1 MIDFS
6 YFTLDNGLR
15 VYVHQDKTVSI
26 ATVNIMYDVGS
37 RDESPNRTG
46 FAHLFEHL
54 MFSGSKNIAN
64 FDTIVQQVGGSNNAY
79 TSPDVTNY
87 YTIVPAPNVE
97 TALWLEADRMLSL
110 SFDPNALEVQRK
122 VVIEEFKQRYLNQP
136 YGDIWLHLRPLVYQ
150 KHSYN
155 WATIGKEIKHIEEAT
170 LEEVKAFFFKHYRP
184 DNAVLVVA
192 GNVEKEEIEKMVKK
206 WFGDIPK
213 GNRPLRNLENEPPQT
228 EARYKKVT
236 SKVPLNAI
244 YKAYRMGHRKAAD
257 YYATDLVS
265 DVLGRDKSARLYQKL
280 IKEKEIFNSIG
291 AYVMGSVDEGLLVI
305 SGKLNPAYSP
315 EQGEEA
321 IQSVID
327 DFLENEISD
336 EELTKVKNQA
346 EASHIFSEIE
356 VLNRAMNIAYYAIL
370 GDVDMVNTIA
380 DEMAKVTKEE
390 LMQTA
395 KKILRKEN
403 CSTLYYYSKELN
415 SVTENQSIE

>member
-6 YFTLDNGLR
+6 HFTLDNGLR
-15 VYVHQDKTVSI
+15 VYIHEDKTVAI
-26 ATVNIMYDVGS
+26 ATVNLMYDVGS
-37 RDESPNRTG
+37 RDESPERTG

-54 MFSGSKNIAN
+54 MFSGSENIPN

-87 YTIVPAPNVE
+87 YTVVPAPNVE

-110 SFDPNALEVQRK
+110 SINPNSLEVQRK

-155 WATIGKEIKHIEEAT
+155 WATIGKEIKHIEDAS
-170 LEEVKAFFFKHYRP
+170 LEEVQAFFFKHYRP

-192 GNVEKEEIEKMVKK
+192 GNVEKDEIEQLVKK

-213 GNRPLRNLENEPPQT
+213 GNRPMRNLENEPQQT
-228 EARYKKVT
+228 EARHKKVEA
-236 SKVPLNAI
+236 KVPLNAI
-244 YKAYRMGHRKAAD
+244 YKAYRMGNRKAAD
-257 YYATDLVS
+257 YYATDLAS
-265 DVLGRDKSARLYQKL
+265 DVLGRDKSARLYQTL
-280 IKEKEIFNSIG
+280 VKEKELFNSIS
-291 AYVMGSVDEGLLVI
+291 AYIMGSVDEGLLVI
-305 SGKLNPAYSP
+305 SGKLNPAFSP

-327 DFLENEISD
+327 DFLENGISD

-370 GDVDMVNTIA
+370 GDVTMVNTIA
-380 DEMAKVTKEE
+380 EQMEKVTKEE

-395 KKILRKEN
+395 KNVLRKEN

-415 SVTENQSIE
+415 PVVEN

>member
-6 YFTLDNGLR
+6 HFTLDNGLR
-15 VYVHQDKTVSI
+15 VYIHEDKTVSI

-37 RDESPNRTG
+37 RDETPERTG

-54 MFSGSKNIAN
+54 MFSGSENIPN

-87 YTIVPAPNVE
+87 YTVVPSPNVE

-110 SFDPNALEVQRK
+110 SINDNSLEVQRK

-155 WATIGKEIKHIEEAT
+155 WATIGKEVKHIEEAT

-192 GNVEKEEIEKMVKK
+192 GNVEKDQVEKLVKK

-213 GNRPLRNLENEPPQT
+213 GNRPLRNLEKEPTQT
-228 EARYKKVT
+228 EARQLKVE

-244 YKAYRMGHRKAAD
+244 YKAYRMGNRKAAD

-265 DVLGRDKSARLYQKL
+265 DILGRDKSARLYQEL

-291 AYVMGSVDEGLLVI
+291 SYIMGSVDEGLLVI
-305 SGKLNPAYSP
+305 SGKLNPAFSP

-321 IQSVID
+321 IQSIID
-327 DFLENEISD
+327 EFLENGISD

-370 GDVDMVNTIA
+370 GDVDMVNTVA
-380 DEMAKVTKEE
+380 DEMAKVTKQE

-395 KKILRKEN
+395 KKILTKEN
-403 CSTLYYYSKELN
+403 CSTLYYYSKELAAVA
-415 SVTENQSIE
+415 S

>member
-6 YFTLDNGLR
+6 HFTLDNGLQ
-15 VYVHQDKTVSI
+15 VYIHEDKTVSI

-37 RDESPNRTG
+37 RDESPERTG

-54 MFSGSKNIAN
+54 MFSGSANIPS

-87 YTIVPAPNVE
+87 YTVVPAPNVE

-110 SFDPNALEVQRK
+110 SINDNSLEVQRK

-155 WATIGKEIKHIEEAT
+155 WATIGKEIKHIEDAT

-192 GNVEKEEIEKMVKK
+192 GNVEKNEVEQLVKK

-213 GNRPLRNLENEPPQT
+213 GKRPLRNLENEPPQT
-228 EARYKKVT
+228 EARHKKVE

-244 YKAYRMGHRKAAD
+244 YKAYRMGNRKSTD

-265 DVLGRDKSARLYQKL
+265 DVLGRDKSARLYQEL
-280 IKEKEIFNSIG
+280 VKEKEMFNSIA
-291 AYVMGSVDEGLLVI
+291 AYIMGSVDEGLLVI
-305 SGKLNPAYSP
+305 SGKLNPVYSP

-321 IQSVID
+321 IQSIID
-327 DFLENEISD
+327 DFLENGISD

-346 EASHIFSEIE
+346 EASHVFSEIE

-370 GDVDMVNTIA
+370 GDVTMVNTIA
-380 DEMAKVTKEE
+380 DEMAKVTKQE

-403 CSTLYYYSKELN
+403 CSTLYYYSKEL
-415 SVTENQSIE
+415 STVTES

>member
-6 YFTLDNGLR
+6 HFTLDNGLR

-37 RDESPNRTG
+37 RDETPDRTG

-54 MFSGSKNIAN
+54 MFSGSSNIPN

-87 YTIVPAPNVE
+87 YTVVPAPNVE

-155 WATIGKEIKHIEEAT
+155 WATIGKEIKHIEDAT

-192 GNVEKEEIEKMVKK
+192 GNVEKEEVEKMVKK

-213 GNRPLRNLENEPPQT
+213 GNRPIRNLEKEPTQT
-228 EARYKKVT
+228 EARHLKVE
-236 SKVPLNAI
+236 SKVPLNAV
-244 YKAYRMGHRKAAD
+244 YKAYRMGNRIATD

-265 DVLGRDKSARLYQKL
+265 DILGRDKSARLYQEL
-280 IKEKEIFNSIG
+280 VKEKEIFNSVGSYI
-291 AYVMGSVDEGLLVI
+291 MGSVDEGLLVI
-305 SGKLNPAYSP
+305 SGKLNPAFSP

-321 IQSVID
+321 IQSIID
-327 DFLENEISD
+327 DFLENGISD

-370 GDVDMVNTIA
+370 GDVTMVNTIA
-380 DEMAKVTKEE
+380 DEMAKVTKQE

-395 KKILRKEN
+395 KKVLTKQN

-415 SVTENQSIE
+415 AVAN

>member
-6 YFTLDNGLR
+6 HFTLDNGLR
-15 VYVHQDKTVSI
+15 VFVHQDKTVAI

-37 RDESPNRTG
+37 RDESPERTG

-54 MFSGSKNIAN
+54 MFSGSANIPN

-110 SFDPNALEVQRK
+110 SINDNSLEVQRK

-155 WATIGKEIKHIEEAT
+155 WATIGKEIKHIEDAT
-170 LEEVKAFFFKHYRP
+170 LEEVKAFFYKHYRP

-192 GNVEKEEIEKMVKK
+192 GNVEKDEVEKMVKK

-213 GNRPLRNLENEPPQT
+213 GNRPMRNLENEPPQT
-228 EARYKKVT
+228 EARHKKVEA
-236 SKVPLNAI
+236 KVPLNAI
-244 YKAYRMGHRKAAD
+244 YKAYRMGHRKAND

-265 DVLGRDKSARLYQKL
+265 DVLGRDKSARLYQEL
-280 IKEKEIFNSIG
+280 VKEKEMFNSIG
-291 AYVMGSVDEGLLVI
+291 AYIMGSVDEGLLVI

-321 IQSVID
+321 IQTVID
-327 DFLENEISD
+327 DFLENGISD
-336 EELTKVKNQA
+336 DELTKVKNQA

-370 GDVDMVNTIA
+370 GDVEMVNTIA
-380 DEMAKVTKEE
+380 DQMAKVTKEE

-395 KKILRKEN
+395 KKTLRKEN

-415 SVTENQSIE
+415 AVTN

>member
-6 YFTLDNGLR
+6 HFTLDNGLR
-15 VYVHQDKTVSI
+15 VFIHQDKTVAI

-37 RDESPNRTG
+37 RDESPERTG

-54 MFSGSKNIAN
+54 MFSGSANIPN

-110 SFDPNALEVQRK
+110 SINDNSLEVQRK

-155 WATIGKEIKHIEEAT
+155 WATIGKEIKHIEDAT
-170 LEEVKAFFFKHYRP
+170 LEEVKAFFYKHYRP

-192 GNVEKEEIEKMVKK
+192 GNVEKDEVEKMVKK

-213 GNRPLRNLENEPPQT
+213 GNRPMRNLENEPPQT
-228 EARYKKVT
+228 EARHKKVEA
-236 SKVPLNAI
+236 KVPLNAI
-244 YKAYRMGHRKAAD
+244 YKAYRMGHRKAND

-265 DVLGRDKSARLYQKL
+265 DVLGRDKSARLYQEL
-280 IKEKEIFNSIG
+280 VKEKEMFNSIG
-291 AYVMGSVDEGLLVI
+291 AYIMGSVDEGLLVI

-321 IQSVID
+321 IQTVID
-327 DFLENEISD
+327 DFLENGISD
-336 EELTKVKNQA
+336 DELTKVKNQA

-370 GDVDMVNTIA
+370 GDVEMVNTIA
-380 DEMAKVTKEE
+380 EQMAKVTKEE

-395 KKILRKEN
+395 KKTLRKEN
-403 CSTLYYYSKELN
+403 CSTLLYYSKELN
-415 SVTENQSIE
+415 TVTN

>member
-6 YFTLDNGLR
+6 HFTLDNGLR
-15 VYVHQDKTVSI
+15 VFVHQDKTVAI

-37 RDESPNRTG
+37 RDESPERTG

-54 MFSGSKNIAN
+54 MFSGSANIPN

-110 SFDPNALEVQRK
+110 SINDNSLEVQRK

-155 WATIGKEIKHIEEAT
+155 WATIGKEIKHIEDAT
-170 LEEVKAFFFKHYRP
+170 LEEVKAFFYKHYRP

-192 GNVEKEEIEKMVKK
+192 GNVEKDEVEKMVKK

-213 GNRPLRNLENEPPQT
+213 GNRPMRNLENEPPQT
-228 EARYKKVT
+228 EARHKKVEA
-236 SKVPLNAI
+236 KVPLNAI
-244 YKAYRMGHRKAAD
+244 YKAYRMGHRKAND

-265 DVLGRDKSARLYQKL
+265 DVLGRDKSARLYQEL
-280 IKEKEIFNSIG
+280 VKEKEMFNSIG
-291 AYVMGSVDEGLLVI
+291 AYIMGSVDEGLLVI

-321 IQSVID
+321 IQTVID
-327 DFLENEISD
+327 DFLENGISD
-336 EELTKVKNQA
+336 DELTKVKNQA

-370 GDVDMVNTIA
+370 GDVEMVNTIA
-380 DEMAKVTKEE
+380 DQMAKVTKEE

-395 KKILRKEN
+395 KKTLRKEN
-403 CSTLYYYSKELN
+403 CSTLYYYSKKLN
-415 SVTENQSIE
+415 AVTN

>member
-6 YFTLDNGLR
+6 HFTLDNGLR
-15 VYVHQDKTVSI
+15 VFVHQDKTVSI

-54 MFSGSKNIAN
+54 MFSGSANIPN

-110 SFDPNALEVQRK
+110 SINDTSLEVQRK

-155 WATIGKEIKHIEEAT
+155 WATIGKEVKHIEDAT

-192 GNVEKEEIEKMVKK
+192 GNVEKEDIEKMAKK

-213 GNRPLRNLENEPPQT
+213 GNRPIRNLENEPPQT
-228 EARYKKVT
+228 EARHKKVEA
-236 SKVPLNAI
+236 KVPLNAI
-244 YKAYRMGHRKAAD
+244 YKAYRMGNRKAAD

-265 DVLGRDKSARLYQKL
+265 DVLGRDKSARLYQEL
-280 IKEKEIFNSIG
+280 IKEKEMFNSVG
-291 AYVMGSVDEGLLVI
+291 AYIMGSVDEGLLVI

-321 IQSVID
+321 IQSIID
-327 DFLENEISD
+327 DFLENGIFD

-346 EASHIFSEIE
+346 EASHVFSEVE

-380 DEMAKVTKEE
+380 EDMAKVTKEE
-390 LMQTA
+390 LMTTA

-415 SVTENQSIE
+415 LASSSVDA

>member
-6 YFTLDNGLR
+6 HFTLDNGLR

-26 ATVNIMYDVGS
+26 ATVNLMYDVGS
-37 RDESPNRTG
+37 RDESPERTG

-54 MFSGSKNIAN
+54 MFSGSENIPN
-64 FDTIVQQVGGSNNAY
+64 FDTIVQQIGGSNNAY

-155 WATIGKEIKHIEEAT
+155 WATIGKEIKHIEDAT

-192 GNVEKEEIEKMVKK
+192 GNVNKDEVEKMVKK
-206 WFGDIPK
+206 WYGDIPK
-213 GNRPLRNLENEPPQT
+213 GNRPMRNLENEPAQT
-228 EARYKKVT
+228 EARYKKVE

-244 YKAYRMGHRKAAD
+244 YKAYRMGHRRATD
-257 YYATDLVS
+257 YYATDLMS
-265 DVLGRDKSARLYQKL
+265 DILGRDKSARLYQEL
-280 IKEKEIFNSIG
+280 VKEKEMFNSIS
-291 AYVMGSVDEGLLVI
+291 AYIMGSVDEGLLVI

-321 IQSVID
+321 IQSIID
-327 DFLENEISD
+327 DFLENGISD

-370 GDVDMVNTIA
+370 GDVTMVNTIA

-395 KKILRKEN
+395 KKTLRKEN
-403 CSTLYYYSKELN
+403 CSTLYYYSKELA
-415 SVTENQSIE
+415 SITT

>member
-6 YFTLDNGLR
+6 HFTLDNGLR
-15 VYVHQDKTVSI
+15 VYIHQDKTVAI
-26 ATVNIMYDVGS
+26 ATVNLMYDVGS
-37 RDESPNRTG
+37 RDESPERTG

-54 MFSGSKNIAN
+54 MFSGSENIPN
-64 FDTIVQQVGGSNNAY
+64 FDTIVQQVGGTNNAY

-87 YTIVPAPNVE
+87 YTVVPAPNVE

-110 SFDPNALEVQRK
+110 SINDHSLEVQRK

-150 KHSYN
+150 KHAYS
-155 WATIGKEIKHIEEAT
+155 WATIGKEIKHIEDAS
-170 LEEVKAFFFKHYRP
+170 LEEVQAFFSKHYRP

-192 GNVEKEEIEKMVKK
+192 GNVEKEEVEQLVKK

-213 GNRPLRNLENEPPQT
+213 GNRPMRNLEKEPPQT
-228 EARYKKVT
+228 EARHKKVEA
-236 SKVPLNAI
+236 KVPLNAI
-244 YKAYRMGHRKAAD
+244 YKAYRMGNRKAAD

-265 DVLGRDKSARLYQKL
+265 DVLGRDKSARLYQEL
-280 IKEKEIFNSIG
+280 VKEKEMFNSIG
-291 AYVMGSVDEGLLVI
+291 AYIMGSVDEGLLVI
-305 SGKLNPAYSP
+305 SGKLNPVYSP

-321 IQSVID
+321 IQNIID
-327 DFLENEISD
+327 DFLENGISD

-356 VLNRAMNIAYYAIL
+356 VLNRAMNIAYYAVL

-395 KKILRKEN
+395 KKTLRKEN

-415 SVTENQSIE
+415 PVVEN